1 MVKYS
6 GPSLFSRDFRLT
18 SPNAFQALH
27 ALCQLINRTISESFI
42 EFYSR
47 QYVSA
52 SVMSSTLF
60 ETETDSL
67 INRFKSSMTNSFL
80 LSLSMIRDT
89 TQANVLWSAKHT
101 NYILSQDPSGTVH
114 ATANRFEDCLC
125 ISSTACIASSSI
137 YQAPNPGKLFNI
149 SGFYIGCYV
158 LEALLQST
166 LECFYHQICIN
177 QLQVYFSS
185 SSAINATAL
194 NSSSPSNYSINSTIK
209 DLVGNLM
216 IEQWNVSTMYERYYN
231 ECQPTQCT
239 YWIETGNDLIYT
251 VTTLFGIVGGLI
263 TVLKLIVPRLVK
275 LIRKKRERPGP
286 ATGKKKSKMPRC
298 MKFNFGVKFS
308 ILKGEHFS
316 QLKVIFFY
324 RGKLS

>member
-1 MVKYS
+1 
-6 GPSLFSRDFRLT
+6 
-18 SPNAFQALH
+18 
-27 ALCQLINRTISESFI
+27 
-42 EFYSR
+42 
-47 QYVSA
+47 
-52 SVMSSTLF
+52 
-60 ETETDSL
+60 
-67 INRFKSSMTNSFL
+67 MTNSFL

-89 TQANVLWSAKHT
+89 TQANALWSARST
-101 NYILSQDPSGTVH
+101 NYLIAGNKGGTPL
-114 ATANRFEDCLC
+114 TGIMEYEYCLC
-125 ISSTACIASSSI
+125 SSSSACIASSSI
-137 YQAPNPGKLFNI
+137 YQAPNPEKLFVVP
-149 SGFYIGCYV
+149 GFYIGCYV
-158 LEALLQST
+158 LEALLKST
-166 LECFYHQICIN
+166 LECFYHQTCFN
-177 QLQVYFSS
+177 QLQMYFSS

>member
-1 MVKYS
+1 MSSSY
-6 GPSLFSRDFRLT
+6 
-18 SPNAFQALH
+18 AFQALRTF
-27 ALCQLINRTISESFI
+27 CQLINRTISDSFI
-42 EFYSR
+42 DFYSR

-137 YQAPNPGKLFNI
+137 YQAPNPEKLFVVP
-149 SGFYIGCYV
+149 GFYIGCYV
-158 LEALLQST
+158 LEALLKST
-166 LECFYHQICIN
+166 LECFYHQTCFN
-177 QLQVYFSS
+177 QLQMYFSS

-216 IEQWNVSTMYERYYN
+216 IEQWNVSTMYESYYN

-239 YWIETGNDLIYT
+239 YRIETRNDVIYIFT
-251 VTTLFGIVGGLI
+251 ALFGIVGGL
-263 TVLKLIVPRLVK
+263 TTALKLVVPRLVK
-275 LIRKKRERPGP
+275 FIMDCIRKLRTRVVPE
-286 ATGKKKSKMPRC
+286 M
-298 MKFNFGVKFS
+298 
-308 ILKGEHFS
+308 
-316 QLKVIFFY
+316 
-324 RGKLS
+324 LSAQT

>member
-1 MVKYS
+1 
-6 GPSLFSRDFRLT
+6 
-18 SPNAFQALH
+18 
-27 ALCQLINRTISESFI
+27 
-42 EFYSR
+42 
-47 QYVSA
+47 
-52 SVMSSTLF
+52 MSSTLF

-80 LSLSMIRDT
+80 LSLLMIRDT
-89 TQANVLWSAKHT
+89 TQANALWSARYT
-101 NYILSQDPSGTVH
+101 NYLLYLKPDDDLLARTGEFDGCFCS
-114 ATANRFEDCLC
+114 F
-125 ISSTACIASSSI
+125 SSACSESSSI
-137 YQAPNPGKLFNI
+137 KQFPSGEKLFDVP
-149 SGFYIGCYV
+149 GFYIGCYV

-166 LECFYHQICIN
+166 LECFYDQKCIN
-177 QLQVYFSS
+177 DIQGYFSW
-185 SSAINATAL
+185 SSAINAIAL

-239 YWIETGNDLIYT
+239 YWIETGNDLIST

-286 ATGKKKSKMPRC
+286 ATGKKNSKMPRC
-298 MKFNFGVKFS
+298 MKFNFEVLQRNS
-308 ILKGEHFS
+308 L
-316 QLKVIFFY
+316 Q
-324 RGKLS
+324 